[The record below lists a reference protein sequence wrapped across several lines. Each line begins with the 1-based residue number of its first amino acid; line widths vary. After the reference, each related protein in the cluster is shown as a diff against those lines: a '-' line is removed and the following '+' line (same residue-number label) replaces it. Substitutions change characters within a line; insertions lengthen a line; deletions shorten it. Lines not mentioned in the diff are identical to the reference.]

1 MVITKEKPSVV
12 GTEKTG
18 KGVKAHCC
26 KKSLFTKQDSK
37 RGRKEQR
44 IYKTENSTMAMVSL
58 YPSII
63 TFSIIGL
70 NSFIKRHRITEWIK
84 KQDPII
90 C

>member
-1 MVITKEKPSVV
+1 MVITKGKLSVV

-18 KGVKAHCC
+18 KGVEAHCC
-26 KKSLFTKQDSK
+26 KKSLFAKQDSK

-44 IYKTENSTMAMVSL
+44 IYRTENSTMAVVRL
-58 YPSII
+58 YPSVI

-70 NSFIKRHRITEWIK
+70 NSSIKRFIAEWIK

-90 C
+90 